1 MSSAL
6 RSTSRARPRPLTRG
20 NRAMGPPPATRPT
33 PTSHC
38 DRSALSRLAKLMS
51 QASAS
56 SLPFPVARPRINA
69 IETNGARVR
78 RTRTSGH
85 ASEAART
92 LRDAGQILEAREEV
106 GVIQKEAVDGTFE
119 DHHLHSVIVLER
131 RHDLSDLQNK
141 FRAHE
146 VQRRVVEYD

>member
-1 MSSAL
+1 M
-6 RSTSRARPRPLTRG
+6 TRG

-38 DRSALSRLAKLMS
+38 DKSAFSRLAKLMS

-56 SLPFPVARPRINA
+56 SLPFPVARPRISA

-85 ASEAART
+85 ASRPVGPCGMLVRSSKFARKS
-92 LRDAGQILEAREEV
+92 E
-106 GVIQKEAVDGTFE
+106 
-119 DHHLHSVIVLER
+119 
-131 RHDLSDLQNK
+131 
-141 FRAHE
+141 
-146 VQRRVVEYD
+146 